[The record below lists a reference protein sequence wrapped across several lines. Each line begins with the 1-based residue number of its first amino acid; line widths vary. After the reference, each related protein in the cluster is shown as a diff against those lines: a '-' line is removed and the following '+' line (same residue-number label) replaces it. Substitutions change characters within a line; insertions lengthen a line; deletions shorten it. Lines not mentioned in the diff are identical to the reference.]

1 MGQSARSSQ
10 VLEFDE
16 EDASAMRALEVGSDE
31 KMLQAIQ
38 YAWKQRERA

>member
-1 MGQSARSSQ
+1 MGQSARLSQ